1 LNDSLAVFFEMDSS
15 LIDRVQQKEEVV
27 DNLQKEIIQYLVELS
42 QRQLGEDEAEKI
54 PVLIHSV
61 NDVERVGDHAINILE
76 LAQRRIGQKL
86 PLGKEETEELRE
98 LVQIVHS
105 MFSNTSSAL
114 MQEEPASAH
123 VVLENEDRINTLQ
136 VDLKAQHIERVNR
149 GGYNYLSGIIY
160 IDFVDNME
168 KIGDH
173 LSNIAQGVLRHL
185 RWDAEICDSKV

>member
-1 LNDSLAVFFEMDSS
+1 MNAGIL
-15 LIDRVQQKEEVV
+15 DRVRQKEDVV

-42 QRQLGEDEAEKI
+42 QKQLEEDDAEKI

-61 NDVERVGDHAINILE
+61 NDVERVSDHAINILE
-76 LAQRRIGQKL
+76 LAQRRIEQKL
-86 PLGKEETEELRE
+86 PLGESETKELKE
-98 LVQIVHS
+98 LVTIVDS
-105 MFSNTSSAL
+105 MFSNTSEAL
-114 MQEEPASAH
+114 IREQPSPAH
-123 VVLENEDRINTLQ
+123 EVLEREARLNQLQ
-136 VDLKAQHIERVNR
+136 VDLKARHIDRVNR

-185 RWDAEICDSKV
+185 RWDAEV